1 MKNWTLT
8 AATVLAFLL
17 FVWLMP
23 REETTATWV
32 IAGLVLLVGGV
43 ACVVLMIRKIWRG
56 TIRD

>member
-8 AATVLAFLL
+8 LATVLIFLL

-32 IAGLVLLVGGV
+32 IAGLILLIGGV
-43 ACVVLMIRKIWRG
+43 VCVVLMIRKIWRG
-56 TIRD
+56 SLRD